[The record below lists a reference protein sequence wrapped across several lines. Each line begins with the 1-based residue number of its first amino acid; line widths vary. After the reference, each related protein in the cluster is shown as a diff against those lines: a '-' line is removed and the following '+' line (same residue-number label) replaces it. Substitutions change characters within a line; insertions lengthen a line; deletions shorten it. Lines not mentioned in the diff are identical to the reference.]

1 MASARAR
8 LLAMQTHFEMRL
20 PSMCLYC
27 KSGWIGFAPNGRI
40 SCACMRADRQPKT
53 PKTVHG
59 WKVPPEAGA
68 ALMTEPGTR
77 CIGFAPNGRISCA
90 CMRADRQP
98 KTPKTV
104 HGWKVPPEAG
114 AALMTEPGTRCD
126 EFIPVNMFS
135 KKAALLD
142 ALGYLDEGEEENG
155 R

>member
-8 LLAMQTHFEMRL
+8 LLAMQVHFEMRL

-27 KSGWIGFAPNGRI
+27 KSGW
-40 SCACMRADRQPKT
+40 
-53 PKTVHG
+53 V
-59 WKVPPEAGA
+59 
-68 ALMTEPGTR
+68 
-77 CIGFAPNGRISCA
+77 GFAPNGRISCA

-142 ALGYLDEGEEENG
+142 ALGYLDEEGEENG